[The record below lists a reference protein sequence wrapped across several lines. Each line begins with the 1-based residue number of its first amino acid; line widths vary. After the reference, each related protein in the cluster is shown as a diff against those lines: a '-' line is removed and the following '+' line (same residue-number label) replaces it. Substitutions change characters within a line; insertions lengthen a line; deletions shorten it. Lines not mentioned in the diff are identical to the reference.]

1 MYMHNNINTTHIMD
15 KTEPYTP
22 LIIWPYLSKEKQNLA
37 IFLWCSFDLLS
48 I

>member
-1 MYMHNNINTTHIMD
+1 MHNNINTTHIMD
-15 KTEPYTP
+15 KTEPYT